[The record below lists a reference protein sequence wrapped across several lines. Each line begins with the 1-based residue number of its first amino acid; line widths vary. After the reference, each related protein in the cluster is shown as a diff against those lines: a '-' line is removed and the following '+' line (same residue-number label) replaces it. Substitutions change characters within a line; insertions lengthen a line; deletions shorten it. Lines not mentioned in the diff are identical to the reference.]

1 MFKFTCAASTKTGKR
16 PVNQDNYMLG
26 NLYAPQDHAD
36 LRNNAQGKT
45 DHPFFVAVADG
56 MGGEASGEK
65 ASFET
70 VRVLAAVSN
79 RLRNDFESNKRIVH
93 DSVLQANDAICNV
106 MRNENIRSMG
116 STVVTLLLQDDK
128 CSYTNLGDSRL
139 YMLRNGELVQLT
151 KDHTEGQ
158 AMVDAHVLTEEQLK
172 THPSRNRLS
181 RHLGILREDMMIDT
195 PVYPDITLQDNDK
208 FLICS
213 DGVCGVLSK
222 EEMSKIL
229 SMSATTVAK
238 AEILVASSIDAG
250 SRDNV
255 TALVVEIAADEAD
268 STNKVK
274 KQIKQT
280 AKNNGTS
287 SNVFNDD
294 KNSNGI
300 KNKVLVAILCM
311 LFFVVGILVG
321 IGISPKTS
329 KPETDG
335 KENVRPGSS
344 HTPEE
349 TPTIYPMFKTEPICT
364 PSELPHEQPLNFC
377 NEDFEKAI
385 REAINLADDKPI
397 TIEILNNEKK
407 LDLSE
412 KGLSNISDIS
422 ALANL
427 TNLQTLNLSGNSISD
442 IGALANLTNLTELNL
457 SGNKIISDISALGN
471 LTNLQTLNLSNNN
484 ISDIGAL
491 ASLTNLQTLYLS
503 NNNISDISALGGLTN
518 LTELDWSYNKNISI
532 GALANLPNLQTLDLS
547 GNGII
552 SIGELGSLPNL
563 QTLNLSYNNISD
575 ISALRGLT
583 NLTELDWSYNKNI
596 SIGALANLTNL
607 QTLNLSGN
615 NISDISAL
623 ANLTNLQTLKTL
635 NLSGNNI
642 SDISALGNLTN
653 LQTLNLS
660 YNNIS
665 DIGALRSLT
674 NLQTLNL
681 SGNNISD
688 ISTLANLTNLQTL
701 KTLNLSGNNIS
712 DIGALRSLTN
722 LQTLY
727 LNNNN
732 ISDVS
737 PLENLSGLRW
747 LDLSK
752 NPLKEQQVAEL
763 RQKLQQAQICCQN
776 ILSE

>member
-181 RHLGILREDMMIDT
+181 RHLGISREDMMIDT

-255 TALVVEIAADEAD
+255 TALVVEIAADGAG
-268 STNKVK
+268 STDKVK

-280 AKNNGTS
+280 AINNRTS
-287 SNVFNDD
+287 
-294 KNSNGI
+294 SNGI
-300 KNKVLVAILCM
+300 KNKFLVAIFCV

-344 HTPEE
+344 HTQEE
-349 TPTIYPMFKTEPICT
+349 TPTIYPMSTTEPICT

-377 NEDFEKAI
+377 DEDFEKAI
-385 REAINLADDKPI
+385 REAINLADDDII
-397 TIEILNNEKK
+397 TIEILNNVKK

-427 TNLQTLNLSGNSISD
+427 TNLQTLHLSGNSISD
-442 IGALANLTNLTELNL
+442 ISALRGLTNLQTLDLCNNSISDISALGNLKNLQTLNL
-457 SGNKIISDISALGN
+457 SGNKIISDISALRSLMNLQTLNLSGNGIIYIGALAN
-471 LTNLQTLNLSNNN
+471 LTNLQTLDLSGNG
-484 ISDIGAL
+484 IIYIGAL
-491 ASLTNLQTLYLS
+491 ASLTNLQTL
-503 NNNISDISALGGLTN
+503 
-518 LTELDWSYNKNISI
+518 
-532 GALANLPNLQTLDLS
+532 
-547 GNGII
+547 
-552 SIGELGSLPNL
+552 
-563 QTLNLSYNNISD
+563 
-575 ISALRGLT
+575 
-583 NLTELDWSYNKNI
+583 
-596 SIGALANLTNL
+596 
-607 QTLNLSGN
+607 NLSGN
-615 NISDISAL
+615 S
-623 ANLTNLQTLKTL
+623 
-635 NLSGNNI
+635 
-642 SDISALGNLTN
+642 
-653 LQTLNLS
+653 
-660 YNNIS
+660 
-665 DIGALRSLT
+665 
-674 NLQTLNL
+674 
-681 SGNNISD
+681 
-688 ISTLANLTNLQTL
+688 
-701 KTLNLSGNNIS
+701 IS

-727 LNNNN
+727 LSNNN

-737 PLENLSGLRW
+737 LLGNLSGLRY
-747 LDLSK
+747 LYLS
-752 NPLKEQQVAEL
+752 NNNLIEQQVKQL
-763 RQKLQQAQICCQN
+763 RQKLPQAQIY
-776 ILSE
+776 

>member
-457 SGNKIISDISALGN
+457 SGNKIISDISALRN

-563 QTLNLSYNNISD
+563 QTLNLSSNNISD
-575 ISALRGLT
+575 ISALGNLT
-583 NLTELDWSYNKNI
+583 NLQTLNWSYNKIIYI
-596 SIGALANLTNL
+596 STLRNLTNL

-623 ANLTNLQTLKTL
+623 RSLTNLQTLKTL
-635 NLSGNNI
+635 HLSGNKI
-642 SDISALGNLTN
+642 SDISA
-653 LQTLNLS
+653 
-660 YNNIS
+660 
-665 DIGALRSLT
+665 
-674 NLQTLNL
+674 
-681 SGNNISD
+681 
-688 ISTLANLTNLQTL
+688 LANLTNLQTL
-701 KTLNLSGNNIS
+701 DLSGNGIS
-712 DIGALRSLTN
+712 DISALESLTNLKTLKTLHLSSNKISDISALANLTN

-727 LNNNN
+727 LSNNN

-737 PLENLSGLRW
+737 LLGNLLGLRW
-747 LDLSK
+747 LYLGK
-752 NPLKEQQVAEL
+752 NKLAEQQVEEL
-763 RQKLQQAQICCQN
+763 RRKLPQAQI
-776 ILSE
+776 ILCE

>member
-181 RHLGILREDMMIDT
+181 RHLGISREDMMIDT

-255 TALVVEIAADEAD
+255 TALVVEIAADGAG
-268 STNKVK
+268 STDKVK

-280 AKNNGTS
+280 AINNRTS
-287 SNVFNDD
+287 
-294 KNSNGI
+294 SNGI
-300 KNKVLVAILCM
+300 KNKFLVAIFCV

-344 HTPEE
+344 HTQEE
-349 TPTIYPMFKTEPICT
+349 TPTIYPMSTTEPICT

-377 NEDFEKAI
+377 DEDFEKAI
-385 REAINLADDKPI
+385 REAINLADDDII
-397 TIEILNNEKK
+397 TIEILNNVKK

-427 TNLQTLNLSGNSISD
+427 TNLQTLHLSGNSISD
-442 IGALANLTNLTELNL
+442 ISALRGLTNLQTLDLCNNSISDISTLGNLKNLQTLNL
-457 SGNKIISDISALGN
+457 SGNKIISDISALRSLTNLQTLDLCNNSISDISALGNLKNLQTLNLSGNKIISDISALRSLMNLQTLNLSGNGIIYIGALAN
-471 LTNLQTLNLSNNN
+471 LTNLQTLDLSGNG
-484 ISDIGAL
+484 IIYIGAL
-491 ASLTNLQTLYLS
+491 ASLTNLQTL
-503 NNNISDISALGGLTN
+503 
-518 LTELDWSYNKNISI
+518 
-532 GALANLPNLQTLDLS
+532 
-547 GNGII
+547 
-552 SIGELGSLPNL
+552 
-563 QTLNLSYNNISD
+563 
-575 ISALRGLT
+575 
-583 NLTELDWSYNKNI
+583 
-596 SIGALANLTNL
+596 
-607 QTLNLSGN
+607 NLSGN
-615 NISDISAL
+615 S
-623 ANLTNLQTLKTL
+623 
-635 NLSGNNI
+635 
-642 SDISALGNLTN
+642 
-653 LQTLNLS
+653 
-660 YNNIS
+660 
-665 DIGALRSLT
+665 
-674 NLQTLNL
+674 
-681 SGNNISD
+681 
-688 ISTLANLTNLQTL
+688 
-701 KTLNLSGNNIS
+701 IS

-727 LNNNN
+727 LSNNN

-737 PLENLSGLRW
+737 LLGNLSGLRY
-747 LDLSK
+747 LYLS
-752 NPLKEQQVAEL
+752 NNNLIEQQVKQL
-763 RQKLQQAQICCQN
+763 RQKLPQAQIY
-776 ILSE
+776 

>member
-181 RHLGILREDMMIDT
+181 RHLGISREDMMIDT

-280 AKNNGTS
+280 AINNRTS
-287 SNVFNDD
+287 
-294 KNSNGI
+294 SNGI
-300 KNKVLVAILCM
+300 KNKFLVAIFCV

-321 IGISPKTS
+321 IGIPPKTS

-344 HTPEE
+344 HTQEE
-349 TPTIYPMFKTEPICT
+349 TPTIYPMSTTEPICT
-364 PSELPHEQPLNFC
+364 PSELPHEQPLVFSNK
-377 NEDFEKAI
+377 DFENAI
-385 REAINLADDKPI
+385 REALSLADDDII
-397 TIEILNNEKK
+397 TNDMLNSKLNSKK
-407 LDLSE
+407 ELNLSE
-412 KGLSNISDIS
+412 KGLSNISDIG

-457 SGNKIISDISALGN
+457 SGNSITSIGGALANLTNLQTLDLSGNSISDIGALANLTNLQTLNLSGNGIIYIGALASLTNLQTLKTLNLSSNNISDISALGN

-532 GALANLPNLQTLDLS
+532 GALANL
-547 GNGII
+547 
-552 SIGELGSLPNL
+552 
-563 QTLNLSYNNISD
+563 
-575 ISALRGLT
+575 
-583 NLTELDWSYNKNI
+583 
-596 SIGALANLTNL
+596 TNL
-607 QTLNLSGN
+607 QTLNLSGNGIIYIGALASLTNLQTLKTLNLSSN

-623 ANLTNLQTLKTL
+623 ANLTNLQTLY
-635 NLSGNNI
+635 LS
-642 SDISALGNLTN
+642 
-653 LQTLNLS
+653 
-660 YNNIS
+660 
-665 DIGALRSLT
+665 
-674 NLQTLNL
+674 
-681 SGNNISD
+681 
-688 ISTLANLTNLQTL
+688 
-701 KTLNLSGNNIS
+701 
-712 DIGALRSLTN
+712 
-722 LQTLY
+722 
-727 LNNNN
+727 NNN

-737 PLENLSGLRW
+737 LLGNLSGLRY
-747 LDLSK
+747 LYLS
-752 NPLKEQQVAEL
+752 NNNLAEQQVEEL
-763 RQKLQQAQICCQN
+763 RQKLLQAQIY
-776 ILSE
+776 

>member
-422 ALANL
+422 AL
-427 TNLQTLNLSGNSISD
+427 
-442 IGALANLTNLTELNL
+442 
-457 SGNKIISDISALGN
+457 
-471 LTNLQTLNLSNNN
+471 
-484 ISDIGAL
+484 
-491 ASLTNLQTLYLS
+491 
-503 NNNISDISALGGLTN
+503 GGLTN

-563 QTLNLSYNNISD
+563 QTLNLSSNNISD
-575 ISALRGLT
+575 ISALGNLT
-583 NLTELDWSYNKNI
+583 NLQTLNWSYNKIIYI
-596 SIGALANLTNL
+596 STLRNLTNL

-623 ANLTNLQTLKTL
+623 RSLTNLQTLKTL
-635 NLSGNNI
+635 HLSGNKI
-642 SDISALGNLTN
+642 SDISA
-653 LQTLNLS
+653 
-660 YNNIS
+660 
-665 DIGALRSLT
+665 
-674 NLQTLNL
+674 
-681 SGNNISD
+681 
-688 ISTLANLTNLQTL
+688 LANLTNLQTL
-701 KTLNLSGNNIS
+701 DLSGNGIS
-712 DIGALRSLTN
+712 DISALESLTNLKTLKTLHLSSNKISDISALANLTN

-727 LNNNN
+727 LSNNN

-737 PLENLSGLRW
+737 LLGNLLGLRW
-747 LDLSK
+747 LYLGK
-752 NPLKEQQVAEL
+752 NKLAEQQVEEL
-763 RQKLQQAQICCQN
+763 RRKLPQAQI
-776 ILSE
+776 ILCE

>member
-158 AMVDAHVLTEEQLK
+158 TMVDAHVLTEEQLK

-181 RHLGILREDMMIDT
+181 RHLGISREDMMIDT
-195 PVYPDITLQDNDK
+195 PVYPDITLQANDK

-255 TALVVEIAADEAD
+255 TALVVEIAADGAG
-268 STNKVK
+268 STDKVK

-280 AKNNGTS
+280 AINNRTS
-287 SNVFNDD
+287 
-294 KNSNGI
+294 SNGI
-300 KNKVLVAILCM
+300 KNKFLVAIFCV

-349 TPTIYPMFKTEPICT
+349 SPTIYPTST
-364 PSELPHEQPLNFC
+364 TGSAVSPSEQPSEQSSYFS

-385 REAINLADDKPI
+385 REALNLADDKMP
-397 TIEILNNEKK
+397 TTDILRKK
-407 LDLSE
+407 ELDLSK
-412 KGLSNISDIS
+412 KGLSDISDIESFKELTELYLNSNNISDIS

-427 TNLQTLNLSGNSISD
+427 TNLQTLH
-442 IGALANLTNLTELNL
+442 
-457 SGNKIISDISALGN
+457 
-471 LTNLQTLNLSNNN
+471 
-484 ISDIGAL
+484 
-491 ASLTNLQTLYLS
+491 
-503 NNNISDISALGGLTN
+503 
-518 LTELDWSYNKNISI
+518 
-532 GALANLPNLQTLDLS
+532 
-547 GNGII
+547 
-552 SIGELGSLPNL
+552 
-563 QTLNLSYNNISD
+563 
-575 ISALRGLT
+575 
-583 NLTELDWSYNKNI
+583 
-596 SIGALANLTNL
+596 
-607 QTLNLSGN
+607 LSGN

-623 ANLTNLQTLKTL
+623 ANLTNLQTLH
-635 NLSGNNI
+635 LSGNSISDISALRGLTNLQTLDLCNNSI

-660 YNNIS
+660 GNKIIS
-665 DIGALRSLT
+665 DISALRSLMNLQTLNLSGNGIIYIGALANLTNLQTLDLSGNGIIYIGALASLT

-681 SGNNISD
+681 SGNS
-688 ISTLANLTNLQTL
+688 
-701 KTLNLSGNNIS
+701 IS

-727 LNNNN
+727 LSNNN

-737 PLENLSGLRW
+737 LLGNLSGLRY
-747 LDLSK
+747 LYLS
-752 NPLKEQQVAEL
+752 NNNLIEQQVKQL
-763 RQKLQQAQICCQN
+763 RQKLPQAQIY
-776 ILSE
+776 

>member
-1 MFKFTCAASTKTGKR
+1 M
-16 PVNQDNYMLG
+16 NQDNYMLG

-457 SGNKIISDISALGN
+457 SGNKIISDISALRN

-563 QTLNLSYNNISD
+563 QTLNLSSNNISD
-575 ISALRGLT
+575 ISALGNLT
-583 NLTELDWSYNKNI
+583 NLQTLNWSYNKIIYI
-596 SIGALANLTNL
+596 STLRNLTNL

-623 ANLTNLQTLKTL
+623 RSLTNLQTLKTL
-635 NLSGNNI
+635 HLSGNKI
-642 SDISALGNLTN
+642 SDISA
-653 LQTLNLS
+653 
-660 YNNIS
+660 
-665 DIGALRSLT
+665 
-674 NLQTLNL
+674 
-681 SGNNISD
+681 
-688 ISTLANLTNLQTL
+688 LANLTNLQTL
-701 KTLNLSGNNIS
+701 DLSGNGIS
-712 DIGALRSLTN
+712 DISALESLTNLKTLKTLHLSSNKISDISALANLTN

-727 LNNNN
+727 LSNNN

-737 PLENLSGLRW
+737 LLGNLLGLRW
-747 LDLSK
+747 LYLGK
-752 NPLKEQQVAEL
+752 NKLAEQQVEEL
-763 RQKLQQAQICCQN
+763 RRKLPQAQI
-776 ILSE
+776 ILCE

>member
-427 TNLQTLNLSGNSISD
+427 TNLQTLNLSGN
-442 IGALANLTNLTELNL
+442 
-457 SGNKIISDISALGN
+457 KIISDISALRN
-471 LTNLQTLNLSNNN
+471 
-484 ISDIGAL
+484 
-491 ASLTNLQTLYLS
+491 LTNLQTLYLS

-563 QTLNLSYNNISD
+563 QTLNLSGNNISD
-575 ISALRGLT
+575 ISALR
-583 NLTELDWSYNKNI
+583 S
-596 SIGALANLTNL
+596 LTNL
-607 QTLNLSGN
+607 QTLKTLHLSGN
-615 NISDISAL
+615 KISDISAL
-623 ANLTNLQTLKTL
+623 ANLTNLQTLD
-635 NLSGNNI
+635 LSGNGI
-642 SDISALGNLTN
+642 SDISALE
-653 LQTLNLS
+653 
-660 YNNIS
+660 
-665 DIGALRSLT
+665 SLT
-674 NLQTLNL
+674 NLKTLKTLHL
-681 SGNNISD
+681 SSNKISD
-688 ISTLANLTNLQTL
+688 ISALANLTNLQTL
-701 KTLNLSGNNIS
+701 YLS
-712 DIGALRSLTN
+712 
-722 LQTLY
+722 
-727 LNNNN
+727 NNN

-737 PLENLSGLRW
+737 LLGNLLGLRW
-747 LDLSK
+747 LYLGK
-752 NPLKEQQVAEL
+752 NKLAEQQVEEL
-763 RQKLQQAQICCQN
+763 RRKLPQAQI
-776 ILSE
+776 ILCE

>member
-181 RHLGILREDMMIDT
+181 RHLGISREDMMIDT

-255 TALVVEIAADEAD
+255 TALVVEIAADGAG
-268 STNKVK
+268 STDKVK

-280 AKNNGTS
+280 AINNRTS
-287 SNVFNDD
+287 
-294 KNSNGI
+294 SNGI
-300 KNKVLVAILCM
+300 KNKFLVAIFCV

-344 HTPEE
+344 HTQEE
-349 TPTIYPMFKTEPICT
+349 TPTIYPMSTTEPICT

-377 NEDFEKAI
+377 DEDFEKAI
-385 REAINLADDKPI
+385 REAINLADDDII
-397 TIEILNNEKK
+397 TIEILNNVKK

-427 TNLQTLNLSGNSISD
+427 TNLQTLHLSGNSISD
-442 IGALANLTNLTELNL
+442 ISALRGLTNLQTLDLCNNSISDISTLGNLKNLQTLNL
-457 SGNKIISDISALGN
+457 SGNKIISDISALRSLMNLQTLNLSGNGIIYIGALAN
-471 LTNLQTLNLSNNN
+471 LTNLQTLDLSGNG
-484 ISDIGAL
+484 IIYIGAL
-491 ASLTNLQTLYLS
+491 ASLTNLQTL
-503 NNNISDISALGGLTN
+503 
-518 LTELDWSYNKNISI
+518 
-532 GALANLPNLQTLDLS
+532 
-547 GNGII
+547 
-552 SIGELGSLPNL
+552 
-563 QTLNLSYNNISD
+563 
-575 ISALRGLT
+575 
-583 NLTELDWSYNKNI
+583 
-596 SIGALANLTNL
+596 
-607 QTLNLSGN
+607 NLSGN
-615 NISDISAL
+615 S
-623 ANLTNLQTLKTL
+623 
-635 NLSGNNI
+635 
-642 SDISALGNLTN
+642 
-653 LQTLNLS
+653 
-660 YNNIS
+660 
-665 DIGALRSLT
+665 
-674 NLQTLNL
+674 
-681 SGNNISD
+681 
-688 ISTLANLTNLQTL
+688 
-701 KTLNLSGNNIS
+701 IS

-727 LNNNN
+727 LSNNN

-737 PLENLSGLRW
+737 LLGNLSGLRY
-747 LDLSK
+747 LYLS
-752 NPLKEQQVAEL
+752 NNNLIEQQVKQL
-763 RQKLQQAQICCQN
+763 RQKLPQAQIY
-776 ILSE
+776 

>member
-457 SGNKIISDISALGN
+457 SGN
-471 LTNLQTLNLSNNN
+471 
-484 ISDIGAL
+484 
-491 ASLTNLQTLYLS
+491 
-503 NNNISDISALGGLTN
+503 NISDISALG
-518 LTELDWSYNKNISI
+518 
-532 GALANLPNLQTLDLS
+532 NLPNLQTLDLS

-563 QTLNLSYNNISD
+563 QTLNLSSNNISD
-575 ISALRGLT
+575 ISALGNLT
-583 NLTELDWSYNKNI
+583 NLQTLNWSYNKIIYISTLRNLTNLQTLNLSGNNI
-596 SIGALANLTNL
+596 SDISTLRNLTNL

-623 ANLTNLQTLKTL
+623 RSLTNLQTLKTL
-635 NLSGNNI
+635 NLSGNKI
-642 SDISALGNLTN
+642 SDISA
-653 LQTLNLS
+653 
-660 YNNIS
+660 
-665 DIGALRSLT
+665 
-674 NLQTLNL
+674 
-681 SGNNISD
+681 
-688 ISTLANLTNLQTL
+688 LANLTNLQTL
-701 KTLNLSGNNIS
+701 DLSGNGIS
-712 DIGALRSLTN
+712 DISALESLTNLKTLKTLHLSSNKISDISALANLTN

-727 LNNNN
+727 LSNNN

-737 PLENLSGLRW
+737 LLGNLLGLRW
-747 LDLSK
+747 LYLGK
-752 NPLKEQQVAEL
+752 NKLAEQQVEEL
-763 RQKLQQAQICCQN
+763 RRKLPQAQI
-776 ILSE
+776 ILCE

>member
-181 RHLGILREDMMIDT
+181 RHLGISREDMMIDT
-195 PVYPDITLQDNDK
+195 PVYPDITLQANDK

-255 TALVVEIAADEAD
+255 TALVVEIAADGAG
-268 STNKVK
+268 STDKVK

-280 AKNNGTS
+280 AINNRTS
-287 SNVFNDD
+287 
-294 KNSNGI
+294 SNGI
-300 KNKVLVAILCM
+300 KNKVLVAIFCV

-349 TPTIYPMFKTEPICT
+349 SPAIYPTSTTGPAVS
-364 PSELPHEQPLNFC
+364 PSEQPSEQLLGFSDKN
-377 NEDFEKAI
+377 FEKAI
-385 REAINLADDKPI
+385 RKALELADDEKI
-397 TIEILNNEKK
+397 TIEILNNVEK

-412 KGLSNISDIS
+412 KGLSDISDIESFKKLTELYLNSNNISDIS

-427 TNLQTLNLSGNSISD
+427 TNLQTLH
-442 IGALANLTNLTELNL
+442 L

-532 GALANLPNLQTLDLS
+532 GALANL
-547 GNGII
+547 
-552 SIGELGSLPNL
+552 
-563 QTLNLSYNNISD
+563 
-575 ISALRGLT
+575 
-583 NLTELDWSYNKNI
+583 
-596 SIGALANLTNL
+596 TNL
-607 QTLNLSGN
+607 QTLNLSGNGIIYIGALASLTNLQTLKTLNLSSN

-623 ANLTNLQTLKTL
+623 ANLTNLQTLY
-635 NLSGNNI
+635 LSNNNI
-642 SDISALGNLTN
+642 SDISALGGLTK
-653 LQTLNLS
+653 LQTLNL
-660 YNNIS
+660 I
-665 DIGALRSLT
+665 
-674 NLQTLNL
+674 
-681 SGNNISD
+681 
-688 ISTLANLTNLQTL
+688 
-701 KTLNLSGNNIS
+701 
-712 DIGALRSLTN
+712 
-722 LQTLY
+722 
-727 LNNNN
+727 NNN
-732 ISDVS
+732 ISDVN
-737 PLENLSGLRW
+737 PLVNLSGLR
-747 LDLSK
+747 LLYLSK
-752 NPLKEQQVAEL
+752 NNLTEPKVEEL
-763 RQKLQQAQICCQN
+763 RQKLPQAQIYFD
-776 ILSE
+776 

>member
-1 MFKFTCAASTKTGKR
+1 M
-16 PVNQDNYMLG
+16 NQDNYMLG

-457 SGNKIISDISALGN
+457 SGNKIISDISALRN
-471 LTNLQTLNLSNNN
+471 LTNLQTLNLS
-484 ISDIGAL
+484 S
-491 ASLTNLQTLYLS
+491 
-503 NNNISDISALGGLTN
+503 NNISDISALGN
-518 LTELDWSYNKNISI
+518 LT
-532 GALANLPNLQTLDLS
+532 
-547 GNGII
+547 
-552 SIGELGSLPNL
+552 NL
-563 QTLNLSYNNISD
+563 QTLN
-575 ISALRGLT
+575 
-583 NLTELDWSYNKNI
+583 WSYNKIIYI
-596 SIGALANLTNL
+596 STLRNLTNL

-623 ANLTNLQTLKTL
+623 RSLTNLQTLKTL
-635 NLSGNNI
+635 HLSGNKI
-642 SDISALGNLTN
+642 SDISA
-653 LQTLNLS
+653 
-660 YNNIS
+660 
-665 DIGALRSLT
+665 
-674 NLQTLNL
+674 
-681 SGNNISD
+681 
-688 ISTLANLTNLQTL
+688 LANLTNLQTL
-701 KTLNLSGNNIS
+701 DLSGNGIS
-712 DIGALRSLTN
+712 DISALESLTNLKTLKTLHLSSNKISDISALANLTN

-727 LNNNN
+727 LSNNN

-737 PLENLSGLRW
+737 LLGNLLGLRW
-747 LDLSK
+747 LYLGK
-752 NPLKEQQVAEL
+752 NKLAEQQVEEL
-763 RQKLQQAQICCQN
+763 RRKLPQAQI
-776 ILSE
+776 ILCE

>member
-563 QTLNLSYNNISD
+563 QTLNLSSNNISD
-575 ISALRGLT
+575 ISALGTLT
-583 NLTELDWSYNKNI
+583 NLQTLNWSYNKIIYI
-596 SIGALANLTNL
+596 STLRNLTNL

-623 ANLTNLQTLKTL
+623 RSLTNLQTLKTL
-635 NLSGNNI
+635 NLSGNKI
-642 SDISALGNLTN
+642 SDISA
-653 LQTLNLS
+653 
-660 YNNIS
+660 
-665 DIGALRSLT
+665 
-674 NLQTLNL
+674 
-681 SGNNISD
+681 
-688 ISTLANLTNLQTL
+688 LANLTNLQTL
-701 KTLNLSGNNIS
+701 DLSGNGIS
-712 DIGALRSLTN
+712 DISALESLTNLKTLKTLHLSSNKISDISALANLTN

-727 LNNNN
+727 LSNNN

-737 PLENLSGLRW
+737 LLGNLLGLRW
-747 LDLSK
+747 LYLGK
-752 NPLKEQQVAEL
+752 NKLAEQQVEEL
-763 RQKLQQAQICCQN
+763 RRKLPQAQI
-776 ILSE
+776 ILCE

>member
-615 NISDISAL
+615 NISDI
-623 ANLTNLQTLKTL
+623 
-635 NLSGNNI
+635 
-642 SDISALGNLTN
+642 
-653 LQTLNLS
+653 
-660 YNNIS
+660 
-665 DIGALRSLT
+665 
-674 NLQTLNL
+674 
-681 SGNNISD
+681 
-688 ISTLANLTNLQTL
+688 
-701 KTLNLSGNNIS
+701 
-712 DIGALRSLTN
+712 GALRSLTN

>member
-181 RHLGILREDMMIDT
+181 RHLGISREDMMIDT

-280 AKNNGTS
+280 AINNRTS
-287 SNVFNDD
+287 
-294 KNSNGI
+294 SNGI
-300 KNKVLVAILCM
+300 KNKFLVAIFCV

-344 HTPEE
+344 HTQEE
-349 TPTIYPMFKTEPICT
+349 TPTIYPMSTTEPICT
-364 PSELPHEQPLNFC
+364 PSELPHEQPLVFSNK
-377 NEDFEKAI
+377 DFENAI
-385 REAINLADDKPI
+385 REALSLADDDII
-397 TIEILNNEKK
+397 TNDMLNSKLNSKK
-407 LDLSE
+407 ELNLSE
-412 KGLSNISDIS
+412 KGLSNISDIG

-457 SGNKIISDISALGN
+457 SGNSITSIGGALANLTNLQTLDLSGNSISDIGALANLTNLQTLNLSGNGIISIGALASLTNLQTLKTLNLSSNNISDISALGN

-532 GALANLPNLQTLDLS
+532 GALANLTNLQTLNLS

-552 SIGELGSLPNL
+552 SIG
-563 QTLNLSYNNISD
+563 
-575 ISALRGLT
+575 
-583 NLTELDWSYNKNI
+583 
-596 SIGALANLTNL
+596 ALASLTNL
-607 QTLNLSGN
+607 QTLKTLNLSSN

-623 ANLTNLQTLKTL
+623 ANLTNLQTLY
-635 NLSGNNI
+635 LS
-642 SDISALGNLTN
+642 
-653 LQTLNLS
+653 
-660 YNNIS
+660 
-665 DIGALRSLT
+665 
-674 NLQTLNL
+674 
-681 SGNNISD
+681 
-688 ISTLANLTNLQTL
+688 
-701 KTLNLSGNNIS
+701 
-712 DIGALRSLTN
+712 
-722 LQTLY
+722 
-727 LNNNN
+727 NNN

-737 PLENLSGLRW
+737 LLGNLSGLRY
-747 LDLSK
+747 LYLS
-752 NPLKEQQVAEL
+752 NNNLAEQQVEEL
-763 RQKLQQAQICCQN
+763 RQKLLQAQIY
-776 ILSE
+776 

>member
-442 IGALANLTNLTELNL
+442 I
-457 SGNKIISDISALGN
+457 SALGN
-471 LTNLQTLNLSNNN
+471 LTNLQTLN
-484 ISDIGAL
+484 
-491 ASLTNLQTLYLS
+491 
-503 NNNISDISALGGLTN
+503 
-518 LTELDWSYNKNISI
+518 WSYNKIIYIS
-532 GALANLPNLQTLDLS
+532 TL
-547 GNGII
+547 
-552 SIGELGSLPNL
+552 
-563 QTLNLSYNNISD
+563 
-575 ISALRGLT
+575 R
-583 NLTELDWSYNKNI
+583 
-596 SIGALANLTNL
+596 NLTNL

-623 ANLTNLQTLKTL
+623 RSLTNLQTLKTL
-635 NLSGNNI
+635 HLSGNKI
-642 SDISALGNLTN
+642 SDISA
-653 LQTLNLS
+653 
-660 YNNIS
+660 
-665 DIGALRSLT
+665 
-674 NLQTLNL
+674 
-681 SGNNISD
+681 
-688 ISTLANLTNLQTL
+688 LANLTNLQTL
-701 KTLNLSGNNIS
+701 DLSGNGIS
-712 DIGALRSLTN
+712 DISALESLTNLKTLKTLHLSSNKISDISALANLTN

-727 LNNNN
+727 LSNNN

-737 PLENLSGLRW
+737 LLGNLLGLRW
-747 LDLSK
+747 LYLGK
-752 NPLKEQQVAEL
+752 NKLAEQQVEEL
-763 RQKLQQAQICCQN
+763 RRKLPQAQI
-776 ILSE
+776 ILCE

>member
-181 RHLGILREDMMIDT
+181 RHLGISREDMMIDT

-255 TALVVEIAADEAD
+255 TALVVEIAADGAG
-268 STNKVK
+268 STDKVK

-280 AKNNGTS
+280 AINNRTS
-287 SNVFNDD
+287 
-294 KNSNGI
+294 SNGI
-300 KNKVLVAILCM
+300 KNKFLVAIFCV

-349 TPTIYPMFKTEPICT
+349 SPTIYPTST
-364 PSELPHEQPLNFC
+364 TGSAVSPSEQPSEQPSYFS

-385 REAINLADDKPI
+385 REAINLADDKKI
-397 TIEILNNEKK
+397 TIEILNNVKK

-412 KGLSNISDIS
+412 KGLSNISEIESFKELTELNLSGNSISDIS
-422 ALANL
+422 ALGNL
-427 TNLQTLNLSGNSISD
+427 TSLQTLNLSGNSIGD
-442 IGALANLTNLTELNL
+442 IGALASLTNLTELNL
-457 SGNKIISDISALGN
+457 SGNKIISDISALRN
-471 LTNLQTLNLSNNN
+471 LTNLQTLN
-484 ISDIGAL
+484 
-491 ASLTNLQTLYLS
+491 LS

-532 GALANLPNLQTLDLS
+532 GALANLTNLQTLDLS

-552 SIGELGSLPNL
+552 SIGELGSLLNL
-563 QTLNLSYNNISD
+563 QTLNLSSNNISD
-575 ISALRGLT
+575 ISALGNLT
-583 NLTELDWSYNKNI
+583 NLQTLNWSYNKIIYI
-596 SIGALANLTNL
+596 STLRNLTNL

-623 ANLTNLQTLKTL
+623 ESLTNLKTLKTLHLSSNKISDISALANLTNLQTLD
-635 NLSGNNI
+635 LSGNGI
-642 SDISALGNLTN
+642 SDISALGSLTN
-653 LQTLNLS
+653 LTELDCS
-660 YNNIS
+660 YNKIIYIG
-665 DIGALRSLT
+665 IGALANLT

-681 SGNNISD
+681 SGNGISD
-688 ISTLANLTNLQTL
+688 ISALA
-701 KTLNLSGNNIS
+701 
-712 DIGALRSLTN
+712 
-722 LQTLY
+722 
-727 LNNNN
+727 
-732 ISDVS
+732 
-737 PLENLSGLRW
+737 NLSGLR
-747 LDLSK
+747 LLYLSK
-752 NPLKEQQVAEL
+752 NNLTEQQVEEL
-763 RQKLQQAQICCQN
+763 RRKLPQAE
-776 ILSE
+776 ILTE

>member
-181 RHLGILREDMMIDT
+181 RHLGISREDMMIDT
-195 PVYPDITLQDNDK
+195 PVYPDITLQANDK

-255 TALVVEIAADEAD
+255 TALVVEIAADGAG
-268 STNKVK
+268 STDKVK

-280 AKNNGTS
+280 AINNRTS
-287 SNVFNDD
+287 
-294 KNSNGI
+294 SNGI
-300 KNKVLVAILCM
+300 KNKFLVAIFCV

-349 TPTIYPMFKTEPICT
+349 SPTIYPTST
-364 PSELPHEQPLNFC
+364 TGSAVSPSEQPSEQPSYFS

-385 REAINLADDKPI
+385 REAINLADDKKI
-397 TIEILNNEKK
+397 TIEILNNVKK

-412 KGLSNISDIS
+412 KGLSNISEIES
-422 ALANL
+422 FKE
-427 TNLQTLNLSGNSISD
+427 
-442 IGALANLTNLTELNL
+442 LTELNL
-457 SGNKIISDISALGN
+457 SGNS
-471 LTNLQTLNLSNNN
+471 
-484 ISDIGAL
+484 
-491 ASLTNLQTLYLS
+491 
-503 NNNISDISALGGLTN
+503 
-518 LTELDWSYNKNISI
+518 
-532 GALANLPNLQTLDLS
+532 
-547 GNGII
+547 
-552 SIGELGSLPNL
+552 
-563 QTLNLSYNNISD
+563 
-575 ISALRGLT
+575 
-583 NLTELDWSYNKNI
+583 
-596 SIGALANLTNL
+596 
-607 QTLNLSGN
+607 
-615 NISDISAL
+615 
-623 ANLTNLQTLKTL
+623 
-635 NLSGNNI
+635 I

-665 DIGALRSLT
+665 DIGALRGLTNLQTLYLSDNEISDIGALGNLT

-681 SGNNISD
+681 SGNSIGDIGALGSLTNLTELDCSYNKIIYISA
-688 ISTLANLTNLQTL
+688 LANLTNLQTL
-701 KTLNLSGNNIS
+701 NLSGNGIIY
-712 DIGALRSLTN
+712 IGALASLTN
-722 LQTLY
+722 LQTLT
-727 LNNNN
+727 LINNN
-732 ISDVS
+732 ISDVN
-737 PLENLSGLRW
+737 PLVNLSGLR
-747 LDLSK
+747 LLYLSK
-752 NPLKEQQVAEL
+752 NNLTEQKVAEL
-763 RQKLQQAQICCQN
+763 RQKLPQAQIYY
-776 ILSE
+776 

>member
-457 SGNKIISDISALGN
+457 SGNKIISDISALRN

-484 ISDIGAL
+484 ISD
-491 ASLTNLQTLYLS
+491 
-503 NNNISDISALGGLTN
+503 
-518 LTELDWSYNKNISI
+518 I

-563 QTLNLSYNNISD
+563 QTLNLSSNNISD
-575 ISALRGLT
+575 ISALGNLT
-583 NLTELDWSYNKNI
+583 NLQTLNWSYNKIIYI
-596 SIGALANLTNL
+596 STLRNLTNL

-623 ANLTNLQTLKTL
+623 RSLTNLQTLKTL
-635 NLSGNNI
+635 HLSGNKI
-642 SDISALGNLTN
+642 SDISA
-653 LQTLNLS
+653 
-660 YNNIS
+660 
-665 DIGALRSLT
+665 
-674 NLQTLNL
+674 
-681 SGNNISD
+681 
-688 ISTLANLTNLQTL
+688 LANLTNLQTL
-701 KTLNLSGNNIS
+701 DLSGNGIS
-712 DIGALRSLTN
+712 DISALESLTNLKTLKTLHLSSNKISDISALANLTN

-727 LNNNN
+727 LSNNN

-737 PLENLSGLRW
+737 LLGNLLGLRW
-747 LDLSK
+747 LYLGK
-752 NPLKEQQVAEL
+752 NKLAEQQVEEL
-763 RQKLQQAQICCQN
+763 RRKLPQAQI
-776 ILSE
+776 ILCE

>member
-181 RHLGILREDMMIDT
+181 RHLGISREDMMIDT
-195 PVYPDITLQDNDK
+195 PVYPDITLQANDK

-255 TALVVEIAADEAD
+255 TALVVEIAADGAG
-268 STNKVK
+268 STDKVK

-280 AKNNGTS
+280 AINNRTS
-287 SNVFNDD
+287 
-294 KNSNGI
+294 SNGI
-300 KNKVLVAILCM
+300 KNKFLVAIFCV

-349 TPTIYPMFKTEPICT
+349 SPTIYPTST
-364 PSELPHEQPLNFC
+364 TGSAVSPSEQPSEQPSYFSND
-377 NEDFEKAI
+377 DFENAI
-385 REAINLADDKPI
+385 REALSLADDDTI
-397 TIEILNNEKK
+397 TNDMLNSIKK

-412 KGLSNISDIS
+412 KGLSDISDIESFKELTELNLSGNSISDIS
-422 ALANL
+422 ALRNL
-427 TNLQTLNLSGNSISD
+427 TNLQTLNLSGN
-442 IGALANLTNLTELNL
+442 
-457 SGNKIISDISALGN
+457 
-471 LTNLQTLNLSNNN
+471 
-484 ISDIGAL
+484 
-491 ASLTNLQTLYLS
+491 
-503 NNNISDISALGGLTN
+503 
-518 LTELDWSYNKNISI
+518 
-532 GALANLPNLQTLDLS
+532 
-547 GNGII
+547 GI
-552 SIGELGSLPNL
+552 
-563 QTLNLSYNNISD
+563 
-575 ISALRGLT
+575 
-583 NLTELDWSYNKNI
+583 I

-665 DIGALRSLT
+665 DISALRGLTNLTELDWSYNKNISIGALANLT

-681 SGNNISD
+681 SGNS
-688 ISTLANLTNLQTL
+688 
-701 KTLNLSGNNIS
+701 IS

-727 LNNNN
+727 LSNNN

-737 PLENLSGLRW
+737 PLENLSELRW

-763 RQKLQQAQICCQN
+763 RQKLPQAQICCQN

>member
-427 TNLQTLNLSGNSISD
+427 TNLQTLNLSGNNISD
-442 IGALANLTNLTELNL
+442 ISALRSLTNLQTLKTLHLSGNKISDISALANLTNLQTLDL
-457 SGNKIISDISALGN
+457 SGNGISDISALES
-471 LTNLQTLNLSNNN
+471 LTNLKTLKTLHLSSNK
-484 ISDIGAL
+484 ISDISAL
-491 ASLTNLQTLYLS
+491 ANLTNLQTLYLS
-503 NNNISDISALGGLTN
+503 NNNISDV
-518 LTELDWSYNKNISI
+518 
-532 GALANLPNLQTLDLS
+532 
-547 GNGII
+547 
-552 SIGELGSLPNL
+552 SL
-563 QTLNLSYNNISD
+563 
-575 ISALRGLT
+575 
-583 NLTELDWSYNKNI
+583 
-596 SIGALANLTNL
+596 
-607 QTLNLSGN
+607 
-615 NISDISAL
+615 
-623 ANLTNLQTLKTL
+623 
-635 NLSGNNI
+635 
-642 SDISALGNLTN
+642 LGNL
-653 LQTLNLS
+653 L
-660 YNNIS
+660 
-665 DIGALRSLT
+665 
-674 NLQTLNL
+674 
-681 SGNNISD
+681 
-688 ISTLANLTNLQTL
+688 
-701 KTLNLSGNNIS
+701 
-712 DIGALRSLTN
+712 
-722 LQTLY
+722 
-727 LNNNN
+727 
-732 ISDVS
+732 
-737 PLENLSGLRW
+737 GLRW
-747 LDLSK
+747 LYLGK
-752 NPLKEQQVAEL
+752 NKLAEQQVEEL
-763 RQKLQQAQICCQN
+763 RRKLPQAQI
-776 ILSE
+776 ILCE

>member
-158 AMVDAHVLTEEQLK
+158 TMVDAHVLTEEQLK

-181 RHLGILREDMMIDT
+181 RHLGISREDMMIDT
-195 PVYPDITLQDNDK
+195 PVYPDITLQANDK

-255 TALVVEIAADEAD
+255 TALVVEIAADGAG
-268 STNKVK
+268 STDKVK

-280 AKNNGTS
+280 AINNRTS
-287 SNVFNDD
+287 
-294 KNSNGI
+294 SNGI
-300 KNKVLVAILCM
+300 KNKFLVAIFCV

-349 TPTIYPMFKTEPICT
+349 SPTIYPTST
-364 PSELPHEQPLNFC
+364 TGSAVSPSEQPSEQSSYFS

-385 REAINLADDKPI
+385 REALNLADDKMP
-397 TIEILNNEKK
+397 TTDILRKK
-407 LDLSE
+407 ELDLSK
-412 KGLSNISDIS
+412 KGLSDISDIESFKELTELYLNSNNISDIS
-422 ALANL
+422 ALANLTNLQTLHLSGNSISDISALRGLTNLQTLDLCNNSISDISALGNLKNLQTLNLSGNKIISDISALRSLMNLQTLNLSGNGIIYIGALANLTNLQTLDLSGNGIIYIGALASL

-442 IGALANLTNLTELNL
+442 IGALR
-457 SGNKIISDISALGN
+457 
-471 LTNLQTLNLSNNN
+471 
-484 ISDIGAL
+484 
-491 ASLTNLQTLYLS
+491 SLTNLQTLYLS
-503 NNNISDISALGGLTN
+503 NNNISDVSLLG
-518 LTELDWSYNKNISI
+518 
-532 GALANLPNLQTLDLS
+532 
-547 GNGII
+547 
-552 SIGELGSLPNL
+552 
-563 QTLNLSYNNISD
+563 
-575 ISALRGLT
+575 
-583 NLTELDWSYNKNI
+583 
-596 SIGALANLTNL
+596 
-607 QTLNLSGN
+607 
-615 NISDISAL
+615 
-623 ANLTNLQTLKTL
+623 
-635 NLSGNNI
+635 
-642 SDISALGNLTN
+642 
-653 LQTLNLS
+653 
-660 YNNIS
+660 
-665 DIGALRSLT
+665 
-674 NLQTLNL
+674 
-681 SGNNISD
+681 
-688 ISTLANLTNLQTL
+688 
-701 KTLNLSGNNIS
+701 
-712 DIGALRSLTN
+712 
-722 LQTLY
+722 
-727 LNNNN
+727 
-732 ISDVS
+732 
-737 PLENLSGLRW
+737 NLSGLRY
-747 LDLSK
+747 LYLS
-752 NPLKEQQVAEL
+752 NNNLIEQQVKQL
-763 RQKLQQAQICCQN
+763 RQKLPQAQIY
-776 ILSE
+776 

>member
-158 AMVDAHVLTEEQLK
+158 TMVDAHVLTEEQLK

-181 RHLGILREDMMIDT
+181 RHLGISREDMMIDT
-195 PVYPDITLQDNDK
+195 PVYPDITLQANDK

-255 TALVVEIAADEAD
+255 TALVVEIAADGAG
-268 STNKVK
+268 STDKVK

-280 AKNNGTS
+280 AINNRTS
-287 SNVFNDD
+287 
-294 KNSNGI
+294 SNGI
-300 KNKVLVAILCM
+300 KNKFLVAIFCV

-349 TPTIYPMFKTEPICT
+349 SPTIYPTST
-364 PSELPHEQPLNFC
+364 TGSAVSPSEQPSEQSSYFS

-385 REAINLADDKPI
+385 REALNLADDKMP
-397 TIEILNNEKK
+397 TTDILRKK
-407 LDLSE
+407 ELDLSK
-412 KGLSNISDIS
+412 KGLSDISDIESFKELTELYLNSNNISDIS

-427 TNLQTLNLSGNSISD
+427 TNLQTLHLSGNSISD
-442 IGALANLTNLTELNL
+442 ISALRGLTNLQTLNLSGNGIISIGALANLTNLQTLTLIN
-457 SGNKIISDISALGN
+457 NNISYISALGN
-471 LTNLQTLNLSNNN
+471 LTNLQTLNLS
-484 ISDIGAL
+484 
-491 ASLTNLQTLYLS
+491 
-503 NNNISDISALGGLTN
+503 
-518 LTELDWSYNKNISI
+518 
-532 GALANLPNLQTLDLS
+532 
-547 GNGII
+547 
-552 SIGELGSLPNL
+552 
-563 QTLNLSYNNISD
+563 YNNIRD

-596 SIGALANLTNL
+596 SIG
-607 QTLNLSGN
+607 
-615 NISDISAL
+615 AL

-660 YNNIS
+660 SNNIS
-665 DIGALRSLT
+665 DISALARLT
-674 NLQTLNL
+674 NLQTL
-681 SGNNISD
+681 
-688 ISTLANLTNLQTL
+688 TL
-701 KTLNLSGNNIS
+701 I
-712 DIGALRSLTN
+712 
-722 LQTLY
+722 
-727 LNNNN
+727 NNN

-737 PLENLSGLRW
+737 LLGNLSGLRY
-747 LDLSK
+747 LYLS
-752 NPLKEQQVAEL
+752 NNNLTEQQVEEL
-763 RQKLQQAQICCQN
+763 RQKLLQAQIY
-776 ILSE
+776 

>member
-442 IGALANLTNLTELNL
+442 IGALA
-457 SGNKIISDISALGN
+457 
-471 LTNLQTLNLSNNN
+471 
-484 ISDIGAL
+484 
-491 ASLTNLQTLYLS
+491 SLTNLQTLYLS

-563 QTLNLSYNNISD
+563 QTLNLSSNNISD
-575 ISALRGLT
+575 ISALGNLT
-583 NLTELDWSYNKNI
+583 NLQTLNWSYNKIIYI
-596 SIGALANLTNL
+596 STLRNLTNL

-623 ANLTNLQTLKTL
+623 RSLTNLQTLKTL
-635 NLSGNNI
+635 HLSGNKI
-642 SDISALGNLTN
+642 SDISA
-653 LQTLNLS
+653 
-660 YNNIS
+660 
-665 DIGALRSLT
+665 
-674 NLQTLNL
+674 
-681 SGNNISD
+681 
-688 ISTLANLTNLQTL
+688 LANLTNLQTL
-701 KTLNLSGNNIS
+701 DLSGNGIS
-712 DIGALRSLTN
+712 DISALESLTNLKTLKTLHLSSNKISDISALANLTN

-727 LNNNN
+727 LSNNN

-737 PLENLSGLRW
+737 LLGNLLGLRW
-747 LDLSK
+747 LYLGK
-752 NPLKEQQVAEL
+752 NKLAEQQVEEL
-763 RQKLQQAQICCQN
+763 RRKLPQAQI
-776 ILSE
+776 ILCE

>member
-158 AMVDAHVLTEEQLK
+158 TMVDAHVLTEEQLK

-181 RHLGILREDMMIDT
+181 RHLGISREDMMIDT
-195 PVYPDITLQDNDK
+195 PVYPDITLQANDK

-255 TALVVEIAADEAD
+255 TALVVEIAADGAG
-268 STNKVK
+268 STDKVK

-280 AKNNGTS
+280 AINNRTS
-287 SNVFNDD
+287 
-294 KNSNGI
+294 SNGI
-300 KNKVLVAILCM
+300 KNKFLVAIFCV

-349 TPTIYPMFKTEPICT
+349 SPTIYPTST
-364 PSELPHEQPLNFC
+364 TGSAVSPSEQPSEQSSYFS

-385 REAINLADDKPI
+385 REALNLADDKML
-397 TIEILNNEKK
+397 TTDILRKK
-407 LDLSE
+407 ELDLSK
-412 KGLSNISDIS
+412 KGLSDISDIESFKELTELYLNSNNISDIS
-422 ALANL
+422 ALANLTNLQTLHLSGNSISDISALRGLTNLQTLDLCNNSISDISTLGNLKNLQTLNLSGNKIISDISALRSLMNLQTLNLSGNGIIYIGALANLTNLQTLDLSGNGIIYIGALASL

-442 IGALANLTNLTELNL
+442 IGALR
-457 SGNKIISDISALGN
+457 
-471 LTNLQTLNLSNNN
+471 
-484 ISDIGAL
+484 
-491 ASLTNLQTLYLS
+491 SLTNLQTLYLS
-503 NNNISDISALGGLTN
+503 NNNISDVSLLG
-518 LTELDWSYNKNISI
+518 
-532 GALANLPNLQTLDLS
+532 
-547 GNGII
+547 
-552 SIGELGSLPNL
+552 
-563 QTLNLSYNNISD
+563 
-575 ISALRGLT
+575 
-583 NLTELDWSYNKNI
+583 
-596 SIGALANLTNL
+596 
-607 QTLNLSGN
+607 
-615 NISDISAL
+615 
-623 ANLTNLQTLKTL
+623 
-635 NLSGNNI
+635 
-642 SDISALGNLTN
+642 
-653 LQTLNLS
+653 
-660 YNNIS
+660 
-665 DIGALRSLT
+665 
-674 NLQTLNL
+674 
-681 SGNNISD
+681 
-688 ISTLANLTNLQTL
+688 
-701 KTLNLSGNNIS
+701 
-712 DIGALRSLTN
+712 
-722 LQTLY
+722 
-727 LNNNN
+727 
-732 ISDVS
+732 
-737 PLENLSGLRW
+737 NLSGLRY
-747 LDLSK
+747 LYLS
-752 NPLKEQQVAEL
+752 NNNLIEQQVKQL
-763 RQKLQQAQICCQN
+763 RQKLPQAQIY
-776 ILSE
+776 

>member
-563 QTLNLSYNNISD
+563 QTLNLSSNNISD
-575 ISALRGLT
+575 ISALGHLT
-583 NLTELDWSYNKNI
+583 NLQTLNWSYNKIIYI
-596 SIGALANLTNL
+596 STLRNLTNL

-623 ANLTNLQTLKTL
+623 RSLTNLQTLKTL
-635 NLSGNNI
+635 NLSGNKI
-642 SDISALGNLTN
+642 SDISA
-653 LQTLNLS
+653 
-660 YNNIS
+660 
-665 DIGALRSLT
+665 
-674 NLQTLNL
+674 
-681 SGNNISD
+681 
-688 ISTLANLTNLQTL
+688 LANLTNLQTL
-701 KTLNLSGNNIS
+701 DLSGNGIS
-712 DIGALRSLTN
+712 DISALESLTNLKTLKTLHLSSNKISDISALANLTN

-727 LNNNN
+727 LSNNN

-737 PLENLSGLRW
+737 LLGNLLGLRW
-747 LDLSK
+747 LYLGK
-752 NPLKEQQVAEL
+752 NKLAEQQVEEL
-763 RQKLQQAQICCQN
+763 RRKLPQAQI
-776 ILSE
+776 ILCE

>member
-563 QTLNLSYNNISD
+563 QTLNLSSNNISD
-575 ISALRGLT
+575 ISALGNLT
-583 NLTELDWSYNKNI
+583 NLQTLNWSYNKIIYISTLRNLTNLQTLNLSGNNI
-596 SIGALANLTNL
+596 SDISTLRNLTNL

-623 ANLTNLQTLKTL
+623 RSLTNLQTLKTL
-635 NLSGNNI
+635 HLSGNKI
-642 SDISALGNLTN
+642 SDISA
-653 LQTLNLS
+653 
-660 YNNIS
+660 
-665 DIGALRSLT
+665 
-674 NLQTLNL
+674 
-681 SGNNISD
+681 
-688 ISTLANLTNLQTL
+688 LANLTNLQTL
-701 KTLNLSGNNIS
+701 DLSGNGIS
-712 DIGALRSLTN
+712 DISALESLTNLKTLKTLHLSSNKISDISALANLTN

-727 LNNNN
+727 LSNNN

-737 PLENLSGLRW
+737 LLGNLLGLRW
-747 LDLSK
+747 LYLGK
-752 NPLKEQQVAEL
+752 NKLAEQQVEEL
-763 RQKLQQAQICCQN
+763 RRKLPQAQI
-776 ILSE
+776 ILCE

>member
-181 RHLGILREDMMIDT
+181 RHLGISREDMMIDT

-280 AKNNGTS
+280 AINNRTS
-287 SNVFNDD
+287 
-294 KNSNGI
+294 SNGI
-300 KNKVLVAILCM
+300 KNKFLVAIFCV

-344 HTPEE
+344 HTQEE
-349 TPTIYPMFKTEPICT
+349 TPTIYPMSTTEPICT
-364 PSELPHEQPLNFC
+364 PSELPHEQPLVFSNK
-377 NEDFEKAI
+377 DFENAI
-385 REAINLADDKPI
+385 REALSLADDDII
-397 TIEILNNEKK
+397 TNDMLNSKLNSKK
-407 LDLSE
+407 ELNLSE
-412 KGLSNISDIS
+412 KGLSNISDIG

-457 SGNKIISDISALGN
+457 SGNSITSIGGALANLTNLQTLDLSGNSISDIGALANLTNLQTLNLSGNGIIYIGALASLTNLQTLKTLNLSSNNISDISALGN

-532 GALANLPNLQTLDLS
+532 GALANL
-547 GNGII
+547 
-552 SIGELGSLPNL
+552 
-563 QTLNLSYNNISD
+563 
-575 ISALRGLT
+575 
-583 NLTELDWSYNKNI
+583 
-596 SIGALANLTNL
+596 TNL
-607 QTLNLSGN
+607 QTLNLSGNGIIYIGALASLTNLQTLKTLNLSSN

-623 ANLTNLQTLKTL
+623 ANLTNLQTLY
-635 NLSGNNI
+635 LS
-642 SDISALGNLTN
+642 
-653 LQTLNLS
+653 
-660 YNNIS
+660 
-665 DIGALRSLT
+665 
-674 NLQTLNL
+674 
-681 SGNNISD
+681 
-688 ISTLANLTNLQTL
+688 
-701 KTLNLSGNNIS
+701 
-712 DIGALRSLTN
+712 
-722 LQTLY
+722 
-727 LNNNN
+727 NNN

-737 PLENLSGLRW
+737 LLGNLSGLRY
-747 LDLSK
+747 LYLS
-752 NPLKEQQVAEL
+752 NNNLAEQQVEEL
-763 RQKLQQAQICCQN
+763 RQKLLQAQIY
-776 ILSE
+776 

>member
-563 QTLNLSYNNISD
+563 QTLNLSSNNISD
-575 ISALRGLT
+575 ISALGNLT
-583 NLTELDWSYNKNI
+583 NLQTLNWSYNKIIYI
-596 SIGALANLTNL
+596 STLRNLTNL

-623 ANLTNLQTLKTL
+623 RSLTNLQTLKTL
-635 NLSGNNI
+635 NLSGNKI
-642 SDISALGNLTN
+642 SDISA
-653 LQTLNLS
+653 
-660 YNNIS
+660 
-665 DIGALRSLT
+665 
-674 NLQTLNL
+674 
-681 SGNNISD
+681 
-688 ISTLANLTNLQTL
+688 LANLTNLQTL
-701 KTLNLSGNNIS
+701 DLSGNGIS
-712 DIGALRSLTN
+712 DISALESLTNLKTLKTLHLSSNKISDISALANLTN

-727 LNNNN
+727 LSNNN

-737 PLENLSGLRW
+737 LLGNLLGLRW
-747 LDLSK
+747 LYLGK
-752 NPLKEQQVAEL
+752 NKLAEQQVEEL
-763 RQKLQQAQICCQN
+763 RRKLPQAQI
-776 ILSE
+776 ILCE

>member
-181 RHLGILREDMMIDT
+181 RHLGISREDMMIDT
-195 PVYPDITLQDNDK
+195 PVYPDITLQANDK

-255 TALVVEIAADEAD
+255 TALVVEIAADGAG
-268 STNKVK
+268 STDKVK

-280 AKNNGTS
+280 AINNRTS
-287 SNVFNDD
+287 
-294 KNSNGI
+294 SNGI
-300 KNKVLVAILCM
+300 KNKFLVAIFCV

-344 HTPEE
+344 HTQEE
-349 TPTIYPMFKTEPICT
+349 TPTIYPMSTTEPICT

-377 NEDFEKAI
+377 DEDFEKAI
-385 REAINLADDKPI
+385 REAINLADDDII
-397 TIEILNNEKK
+397 TNDMLNSIKK

-412 KGLSNISDIS
+412 KGLSDISDIESFKELTELNLSGNSISDIS
-422 ALANL
+422 ALRNL
-427 TNLQTLNLSGNSISD
+427 TNLQTLNLSGN
-442 IGALANLTNLTELNL
+442 
-457 SGNKIISDISALGN
+457 
-471 LTNLQTLNLSNNN
+471 
-484 ISDIGAL
+484 
-491 ASLTNLQTLYLS
+491 
-503 NNNISDISALGGLTN
+503 
-518 LTELDWSYNKNISI
+518 
-532 GALANLPNLQTLDLS
+532 
-547 GNGII
+547 GII
-552 SIGELGSLPNL
+552 SIG
-563 QTLNLSYNNISD
+563 
-575 ISALRGLT
+575 
-583 NLTELDWSYNKNI
+583 
-596 SIGALANLTNL
+596 
-607 QTLNLSGN
+607 
-615 NISDISAL
+615 AL

-660 YNNIS
+660 YNNIR
-665 DIGALRSLT
+665 DISALRGLT
-674 NLQTLNL
+674 NLTELDWSYNK
-681 SGNNISD
+681 NIS
-688 ISTLANLTNLQTL
+688 IGALANLTNLQTL
-701 KTLNLSGNNIS
+701 KTLNLSGNSIS

>member
-412 KGLSNISDIS
+412 KGLSNISNIS

-457 SGNKIISDISALGN
+457 SGNKIISDISALRN

-547 GNGII
+547 GNGI
-552 SIGELGSLPNL
+552 
-563 QTLNLSYNNISD
+563 SD
-575 ISALRGLT
+575 ISALESLT
-583 NLTELDWSYNKNI
+583 NLKTLKTLHLSSNK
-596 SIGALANLTNL
+596 
-607 QTLNLSGN
+607 
-615 NISDISAL
+615 ISDISAL
-623 ANLTNLQTLKTL
+623 ANLTNLQTLY
-635 NLSGNNI
+635 LS
-642 SDISALGNLTN
+642 
-653 LQTLNLS
+653 
-660 YNNIS
+660 
-665 DIGALRSLT
+665 
-674 NLQTLNL
+674 
-681 SGNNISD
+681 
-688 ISTLANLTNLQTL
+688 
-701 KTLNLSGNNIS
+701 
-712 DIGALRSLTN
+712 
-722 LQTLY
+722 
-727 LNNNN
+727 NNN

-737 PLENLSGLRW
+737 LLGNLLGLRW
-747 LDLSK
+747 LYLGK
-752 NPLKEQQVAEL
+752 NKLAEQQVEEL
-763 RQKLQQAQICCQN
+763 RRKLPQAQI
-776 ILSE
+776 ILCE

>member
-116 STVVTLLLQDDK
+116 STVVTLLLQDNK

-349 TPTIYPMFKTEPICT
+349 TPTIYPMFTTEPICT

-427 TNLQTLNLSGNSISD
+427 TNLQTLDLSGN
-442 IGALANLTNLTELNL
+442 G
-457 SGNKIISDISALGN
+457 ISDISALKS
-471 LTNLQTLNLSNNN
+471 LTNLQTLNLS
-484 ISDIGAL
+484 S
-491 ASLTNLQTLYLS
+491 
-503 NNNISDISALGGLTN
+503 
-518 LTELDWSYNKNISI
+518 
-532 GALANLPNLQTLDLS
+532 
-547 GNGII
+547 
-552 SIGELGSLPNL
+552 
-563 QTLNLSYNNISD
+563 
-575 ISALRGLT
+575 
-583 NLTELDWSYNKNI
+583 
-596 SIGALANLTNL
+596 
-607 QTLNLSGN
+607 
-615 NISDISAL
+615 
-623 ANLTNLQTLKTL
+623 
-635 NLSGNNI
+635 NNI

-660 YNNIS
+660 GNKIISDISALKSLTNLQTLDLSGNNIS
-665 DIGALRSLT
+665 DISALESLT

-688 ISTLANLTNLQTL
+688 ISALESLTNLKTLKTLHLSSNKISDISALANLTNLQTL
-701 KTLNLSGNNIS
+701 YLS
-712 DIGALRSLTN
+712 
-722 LQTLY
+722 
-727 LNNNN
+727 NNN
-732 ISDVS
+732 IRDVS
-737 PLENLSGLRW
+737 LLGNLSGLRY
-747 LDLSK
+747 LYLS
-752 NPLKEQQVAEL
+752 NNNLAEQQVEEL
-763 RQKLQQAQICCQN
+763 RQKLLQAQIY
-776 ILSE
+776 

>member
-26 NLYAPQDHAD
+26 NLYAPQEHAD

-181 RHLGILREDMMIDT
+181 RHLGISREDMMIDT

-255 TALVVEIAADEAD
+255 TALVVEIAADGAG
-268 STNKVK
+268 STDKVK

-280 AKNNGTS
+280 AINNRTS
-287 SNVFNDD
+287 
-294 KNSNGI
+294 SNGI
-300 KNKVLVAILCM
+300 KNKFLVAIFCV

-349 TPTIYPMFKTEPICT
+349 SPTIYPTST
-364 PSELPHEQPLNFC
+364 TGSAVSPSEQPSEQPSYFS

-385 REAINLADDKPI
+385 REAINLADDKKI
-397 TIEILNNEKK
+397 TIEILNNVKK

-412 KGLSNISDIS
+412 KGLSNISEIES
-422 ALANL
+422 FKE
-427 TNLQTLNLSGNSISD
+427 
-442 IGALANLTNLTELNL
+442 LTELNL
-457 SGNKIISDISALGN
+457 SGNS
-471 LTNLQTLNLSNNN
+471 
-484 ISDIGAL
+484 
-491 ASLTNLQTLYLS
+491 
-503 NNNISDISALGGLTN
+503 
-518 LTELDWSYNKNISI
+518 
-532 GALANLPNLQTLDLS
+532 
-547 GNGII
+547 
-552 SIGELGSLPNL
+552 
-563 QTLNLSYNNISD
+563 
-575 ISALRGLT
+575 
-583 NLTELDWSYNKNI
+583 
-596 SIGALANLTNL
+596 
-607 QTLNLSGN
+607 
-615 NISDISAL
+615 
-623 ANLTNLQTLKTL
+623 
-635 NLSGNNI
+635 I

-665 DIGALRSLT
+665 DIGALASLTNLTELNLSGNKNISDISALGNLT

-681 SGNNISD
+681 SYNNISD
-688 ISTLANLTNLQTL
+688 ISALGGLTNLTELDWSYNKNIYIGALANLTNLQTL

-712 DIGALRSLTN
+712 DISALRNLTN
-722 LQTLY
+722 LQTLHLSGNSISDISALANLTKLTK
-727 LNNNN
+727 LNWGYNKVGIITDRDASVLRGLTSLQTLNLSGNSISDISALGGLTNLTELDWSYNKNISISALANLTNLQTLTLINNN

-737 PLENLSGLRW
+737 PLLNLSGLR
-747 LDLSK
+747 LLNLSK
-752 NPLKEQQVAEL
+752 NNLTEQQVGEL
-763 RQKLQQAQICCQN
+763 RQKFPQAQICY
-776 ILSE
+776 

>member
-457 SGNKIISDISALGN
+457 SGNKIISDISALG
-471 LTNLQTLNLSNNN
+471 
-484 ISDIGAL
+484 
-491 ASLTNLQTLYLS
+491 
-503 NNNISDISALGGLTN
+503 GLTN

-563 QTLNLSYNNISD
+563 QTLNLSSNNISD
-575 ISALRGLT
+575 ISALGNLT
-583 NLTELDWSYNKNI
+583 NLQTLNWSYNKIIYI
-596 SIGALANLTNL
+596 STLRNLTNL

-623 ANLTNLQTLKTL
+623 RSLTNLQTLKTL
-635 NLSGNNI
+635 HLSGNKI
-642 SDISALGNLTN
+642 SDISA
-653 LQTLNLS
+653 
-660 YNNIS
+660 
-665 DIGALRSLT
+665 
-674 NLQTLNL
+674 
-681 SGNNISD
+681 
-688 ISTLANLTNLQTL
+688 LANLTNLQTL
-701 KTLNLSGNNIS
+701 DLSGNGIS
-712 DIGALRSLTN
+712 DISALESLTNLKTLKTLHLSSNKISDISALANLTN

-727 LNNNN
+727 LSNNN

-737 PLENLSGLRW
+737 LLGNLLGLRW
-747 LDLSK
+747 LYLGK
-752 NPLKEQQVAEL
+752 NKLAEQQVEEL
-763 RQKLQQAQICCQN
+763 RRKLPQAQI
-776 ILSE
+776 ILCE

>member
-158 AMVDAHVLTEEQLK
+158 TMVDAHVLTEEQLK

-181 RHLGILREDMMIDT
+181 RHLGISREDMMIDT
-195 PVYPDITLQDNDK
+195 PVYPDITLQANDK

-255 TALVVEIAADEAD
+255 TALVVEIAADGAG
-268 STNKVK
+268 STDKVK

-280 AKNNGTS
+280 AINNRTS
-287 SNVFNDD
+287 
-294 KNSNGI
+294 SNGI
-300 KNKVLVAILCM
+300 KNKFLVAIFCV

-349 TPTIYPMFKTEPICT
+349 SPTIYPTST
-364 PSELPHEQPLNFC
+364 TGSAVSPSEQPSEQSSYFS

-385 REAINLADDKPI
+385 REALNLADDKMP
-397 TIEILNNEKK
+397 TTDILRKK
-407 LDLSE
+407 ELDLSK
-412 KGLSNISDIS
+412 KGLSDISDIESFKELTELYLNSNNISDIS

-427 TNLQTLNLSGNSISD
+427 TNLQTLH
-442 IGALANLTNLTELNL
+442 
-457 SGNKIISDISALGN
+457 
-471 LTNLQTLNLSNNN
+471 
-484 ISDIGAL
+484 
-491 ASLTNLQTLYLS
+491 
-503 NNNISDISALGGLTN
+503 
-518 LTELDWSYNKNISI
+518 
-532 GALANLPNLQTLDLS
+532 
-547 GNGII
+547 
-552 SIGELGSLPNL
+552 
-563 QTLNLSYNNISD
+563 
-575 ISALRGLT
+575 
-583 NLTELDWSYNKNI
+583 
-596 SIGALANLTNL
+596 
-607 QTLNLSGN
+607 LSGN

-623 ANLTNLQTLKTL
+623 ANLTNLQTLH
-635 NLSGNNI
+635 LSGNSISDISALRGLTNLQTLDLCNNSI

-653 LQTLNLS
+653 LQTLHLS
-660 YNNIS
+660 GNSIS
-665 DIGALRSLT
+665 DISALRGLTNLQTLDLCNNSISDISALGNLKNLQTLNLSGNKIISDISALRSLMNLQTLNLSGNGIIYIGALANLTNLQTLDLSGNGIIYIGALASLT

-681 SGNNISD
+681 SGNS
-688 ISTLANLTNLQTL
+688 
-701 KTLNLSGNNIS
+701 IS

-727 LNNNN
+727 LSNNN

-737 PLENLSGLRW
+737 LLGNLSGLRY
-747 LDLSK
+747 LYLS
-752 NPLKEQQVAEL
+752 NNNLIEQQVKQL
-763 RQKLQQAQICCQN
+763 RQKLPQAQIY
-776 ILSE
+776 

>member
-158 AMVDAHVLTEEQLK
+158 TMVDAHVLTEEQLK

-181 RHLGILREDMMIDT
+181 RHLGISREDMMIDT
-195 PVYPDITLQDNDK
+195 PVYPDITLQANDK

-255 TALVVEIAADEAD
+255 TALVVEIAADGAG
-268 STNKVK
+268 STDKVK

-280 AKNNGTS
+280 AINNRTS
-287 SNVFNDD
+287 
-294 KNSNGI
+294 SNGI
-300 KNKVLVAILCM
+300 KNKFLVAIFCV

-349 TPTIYPMFKTEPICT
+349 SPTIYPTST
-364 PSELPHEQPLNFC
+364 TGSAVSPSEQPSEQSSYFS

-385 REAINLADDKPI
+385 REALNLADDKMP
-397 TIEILNNEKK
+397 TTDILRKK
-407 LDLSE
+407 ELDLSK
-412 KGLSNISDIS
+412 KGLSDISDIESFKELTELYLNSNNISDIS

-427 TNLQTLNLSGNSISD
+427 TNLQTLHLSGNNISDISALANLTNLQTLHLSGNSISD
-442 IGALANLTNLTELNL
+442 ISALRGLTNLQTLNLSGNGIISIGALANLTNLQTLTLIN
-457 SGNKIISDISALGN
+457 NNISYISALGN
-471 LTNLQTLNLSNNN
+471 LTNLQTLNLS
-484 ISDIGAL
+484 
-491 ASLTNLQTLYLS
+491 
-503 NNNISDISALGGLTN
+503 
-518 LTELDWSYNKNISI
+518 
-532 GALANLPNLQTLDLS
+532 
-547 GNGII
+547 
-552 SIGELGSLPNL
+552 
-563 QTLNLSYNNISD
+563 YNNIRD

-596 SIGALANLTNL
+596 SIG
-607 QTLNLSGN
+607 
-615 NISDISAL
+615 AL

-660 YNNIS
+660 SNNIS
-665 DIGALRSLT
+665 DISALARLT
-674 NLQTLNL
+674 NLQTL
-681 SGNNISD
+681 
-688 ISTLANLTNLQTL
+688 TL
-701 KTLNLSGNNIS
+701 I
-712 DIGALRSLTN
+712 
-722 LQTLY
+722 
-727 LNNNN
+727 NNN

-737 PLENLSGLRW
+737 LLGNLSGLRY
-747 LDLSK
+747 LYLS
-752 NPLKEQQVAEL
+752 NNNLTEQQVEEL
-763 RQKLQQAQICCQN
+763 RQKLLQAQIY
-776 ILSE
+776 

>member
-181 RHLGILREDMMIDT
+181 RHLGISREDMMIDT

-268 STNKVK
+268 STDKVK

-280 AKNNGTS
+280 AINNRTS
-287 SNVFNDD
+287 
-294 KNSNGI
+294 SNGI
-300 KNKVLVAILCM
+300 KNKFLVAIFCV

-329 KPETDG
+329 KPETDV

-344 HTPEE
+344 HTQEE
-349 TPTIYPMFKTEPICT
+349 TPTIYPMSTTEPICT
-364 PSELPHEQPLNFC
+364 PSELPHEQPLVFSNK
-377 NEDFEKAI
+377 DFENAI
-385 REAINLADDKPI
+385 REALSLADDDII
-397 TIEILNNEKK
+397 TNDMLNSKLNSKK
-407 LDLSE
+407 ELNLSE
-412 KGLSNISDIS
+412 KGLSNISDIG

-442 IGALANLTNLTELNL
+442 IGALANLTNLTELKL
-457 SGNKIISDISALGN
+457 SGNKFISDISALGN
-471 LTNLQTLNLSNNN
+471 LTNLQTLNLS
-484 ISDIGAL
+484 
-491 ASLTNLQTLYLS
+491 Y
-503 NNNISDISALGGLTN
+503 
-518 LTELDWSYNKNISI
+518 
-532 GALANLPNLQTLDLS
+532 
-547 GNGII
+547 
-552 SIGELGSLPNL
+552 
-563 QTLNLSYNNISD
+563 
-575 ISALRGLT
+575 
-583 NLTELDWSYNKNI
+583 
-596 SIGALANLTNL
+596 
-607 QTLNLSGN
+607 N

-635 NLSGNNI
+635 NLSGNGI
-642 SDISALGNLTN
+642 SDISALESLKN
-653 LQTLNLS
+653 LQTL
-660 YNNIS
+660 
-665 DIGALRSLT
+665 
-674 NLQTLNL
+674 TL
-681 SGNNISD
+681 I
-688 ISTLANLTNLQTL
+688 
-701 KTLNLSGNNIS
+701 
-712 DIGALRSLTN
+712 
-722 LQTLY
+722 
-727 LNNNN
+727 NNN
-732 ISDVS
+732 ISDVN
-737 PLENLSGLRW
+737 PLVNLSGLRW

-752 NPLKEQQVAEL
+752 NPLKKQQVEEL
-763 RQKLQQAQICCQN
+763 RQKLLQAQIYFD
-776 ILSE
+776 